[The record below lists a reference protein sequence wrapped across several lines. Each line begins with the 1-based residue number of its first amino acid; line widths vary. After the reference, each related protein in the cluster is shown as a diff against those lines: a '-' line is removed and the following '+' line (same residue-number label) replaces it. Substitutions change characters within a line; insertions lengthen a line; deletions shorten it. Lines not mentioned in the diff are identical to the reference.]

1 MLLFILHGAAEL
13 EYVLSLYL
21 YSIEKGV
28 IRLTVDDECTC
39 DLVKDTWDDIEIRG
53 EGPGRY
59 SSHSRYKILK
69 SKDCVWSTPKYGVVD
84 TKNLI

>member
-39 DLVKDTWDDIEIRG
+39 DLVKDT
-53 EGPGRY
+53 
-59 SSHSRYKILK
+59 
-69 SKDCVWSTPKYGVVD
+69 
-84 TKNLI
+84 